1 MKSPIQKFVVWHLIV
16 ALLVTSVSY
25 CFRGDIKFS
34 EIQSLVSILQNT
46 SAMIFTIMGLWIA
59 YVYPNVI
66 LRIVQP
72 SKVVAVFSD
81 EDELTV
87 KLLVG
92 VVVLS
97 AATMGLLVLGT
108 SFQVFIV
115 KTSMFATHPNVF
127 SFIGLWFLLALTY
140 VQLFCIYMVI
150 ATSVN
155 FVMKLKNA
163 KHGKALSKKLDGK

>member
-1 MKSPIQKFVVWHLIV
+1 MKSPSQNFIVWHILV
-16 ALLVTSVSY
+16 VLLVTSVSY
-25 CFRGDIKFS
+25 CFRSDIKFP
-34 EIQSLVSILQNT
+34 EIQGLVSILQNT

-97 AATMGLLVLGT
+97 AATMGFLVLGT
-108 SFQVFIV
+108 SLQVFIV
-115 KTSMFATHPNVF
+115 KTSMFATYPNVF

-155 FVMKLKNA
+155 FVMKLKNVR
-163 KHGKALSKKLDGK
+163 HSKALSKKLDGK

>member
-1 MKSPIQKFVVWHLIV
+1 MKSPSQKFIVWHLLV

-25 CFRGDIKFS
+25 CFRNDIKFS

-66 LRIVQP
+66 LRIVHP

-108 SFQVFIV
+108 SLQVFIV
-115 KTSMFATHPNVF
+115 KTSMFATYPNVF

-155 FVMKLKNA
+155 FVMKLKNVR
-163 KHGKALSKKLDGK
+163 HSKALSKKLDGK

>member
-1 MKSPIQKFVVWHLIV
+1 
-16 ALLVTSVSY
+16 
-25 CFRGDIKFS
+25 
-34 EIQSLVSILQNT
+34 
-46 SAMIFTIMGLWIA
+46 MIFTIMGLWIA

-108 SFQVFIV
+108 SLQVFIV
-115 KTSMFATHPNVF
+115 KTSMFSTYPSVF
-127 SFIGLWFLLALTY
+127 SVIGLWFLLALTY

-163 KHGKALSKKLDGK
+163 QHGKALSKKLDGK